1 VADVY
6 DALAHDRPYHA
17 AMPLERV
24 FEILDADAGTRLDRR
39 SIAALRELLQSGAEL
54 AA

>member
-1 VADVY
+1 
-6 DALAHDRPYHA
+6 
-17 AMPLERV
+17 MPVEGVLS
-24 FEILDADAGTRLDRR
+24 ILDADAGTRLDGR